1 MLWYKAEG
9 SQAKLEENMGRM
21 IESVKAFLDI
31 DRVES
36 HPLSEY
42 HISR

>member
-1 MLWYKAEG
+1 MRWYKAEG
-9 SQAKLEENMGRM
+9 DPQKLRENIGRM
-21 IESVKAFLDI
+21 VASVQAFLDI

-42 HISR
+42 VLG